1 MNISNAV
8 KGSLATDK
16 ARIGE
21 ENETL
26 FFKIPFLLMS

>member
-16 ARIGE
+16 AQIGE
-21 ENETL
+21 KNETL
-26 FFKIPFLLMS
+26 FIKMPVLLMS